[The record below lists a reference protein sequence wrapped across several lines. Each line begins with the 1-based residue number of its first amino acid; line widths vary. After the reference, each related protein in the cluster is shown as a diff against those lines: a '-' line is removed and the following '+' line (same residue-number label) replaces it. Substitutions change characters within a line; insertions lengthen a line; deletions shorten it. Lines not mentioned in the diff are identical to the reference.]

1 MNIYE
6 SFSRKDFVD
15 TQSDTTCLGAFD
27 GVHLG
32 HQKLIEE
39 TQKIDTNFQL
49 ITFDIVPK
57 KYFNSQHQLITNNKT
72 KTKMISRYK
81 PENLIYLKFDEF
93 MNMEKN
99 EFCNFLQK
107 NCKIKKILIG
117 KDFRFGKNR
126 DGGIKDL
133 ENIFGNENVIVLD
146 DVFHNGI
153 KVSSTKIKEFL
164 ANGLI
169 EEANELLGYKYNFDA
184 DVIEGQKL
192 GSKIGFP
199 TANLN
204 IQPSEIILK
213 NGVYFVTVTINDK
226 QFKGAMNIG
235 LKPTIDTNSIK
246 TIEVHILDFDS
257 NIYNQYLNVEVIKY
271 LREEQKFDSVNDL
284 TKQINLDIKQIKNY

>member
-57 KYFNSQHQLITNNKT
+57 KYFNSKHQLITNNKT

>member
-6 SFSRKDFVD
+6 SFSLKDIVS
-15 TQSDTTCLGAFD
+15 TQSDITCLGAFD

-39 TQKIDTNFQL
+39 TKKIDNNFQL

-57 KYFNSQHQLITNNKT
+57 KYFNPQHQLIIDNKT
-72 KTKMISRYK
+72 KTKMISKYK
-81 PENLIYLKFDEF
+81 PQNLIYLKFEEF
-93 MNMEKN
+93 KNMEKD
-99 EFCNFLQK
+99 EFCDFLKK
-107 NCKIKKILIG
+107 NCKIRKIFIG
-117 KDFRFGKNR
+117 NDFRFGKNR

-146 DVFHNGI
+146 DVFHNSI
-153 KVSSTKIKEFL
+153 KVSSTKIKESL
-164 ANGLI
+164 ADGLI
-169 EEANELLGYKYNFDA
+169 DEANELLGYRYNFHA

-213 NGVYFVTVTINDK
+213 NGVYFVNVIINNK
-226 QFKGAMNIG
+226 QYKGAMNIG
-235 LKPTIDTNSIK
+235 FKPTIDSNSRK

-257 NIYNQYLNVEVIKY
+257 NIYNQHLNVEVIKY
-271 LREEQKFDSVNDL
+271 LREEQKFDSINDL
-284 TKQINLDIKQIKNY
+284 TKQINLDIIQIKNY

>member
-6 SFSRKDFVD
+6 SFSQKDFVN
-15 TQSDTTCLGAFD
+15 TKSETACLGAFD

-72 KTKMISRYK
+72 KTKMISKYK

-93 MNMEKN
+93 KNMEKN

-133 ENIFGNENVIVLD
+133 ENIFGYENVIVLD

>member
-6 SFSRKDFVD
+6 SFSQKDFVN
-15 TQSDTTCLGAFD
+15 TKSEIACLGAFD

-72 KTKMISRYK
+72 KTKMISKYK
-81 PENLIYLKFDEF
+81 PENLIYLNFNEF
-93 MNMEKN
+93 KNMEKN

-133 ENIFGNENVIVLD
+133 ENIFGYENVIVLD

-204 IQPSEIILK
+204 IKQSEIILK
-213 NGVYFVTVTINDK
+213 NGVYFVTVTFKDK

>member
-6 SFSRKDFVD
+6 SFSQKDFVN
-15 TQSDTTCLGAFD
+15 TKSEIACLGAFD

-133 ENIFGNENVIVLD
+133 ENIFGYENVIVLD

-204 IQPSEIILK
+204 IQQSEIILK
-213 NGVYFVTVTINDK
+213 NGVYFVTVTFKDK

-246 TIEVHILDFDS
+246 TIEVHILDFDY

>member
-57 KYFNSQHQLITNNKT
+57 KFFNSQHQLITNNKT

-133 ENIFGNENVIVLD
+133 ESIFGNENVIVLD

-164 ANGLI
+164 AKGLI

>member
-6 SFSRKDFVD
+6 SFTQKDFVN
-15 TQSDTTCLGAFD
+15 TQSDITCLGAFD

-39 TQKIDTNFQL
+39 AKKIDTNFQL

-57 KYFNSQHQLITNNKT
+57 KYFNPQHQLITNNKT
-72 KTKMISRYK
+72 KTKIISKYK

-93 MNMEKN
+93 KNMEKDK
-99 EFCNFLQK
+99 FCNFLQK

-126 DGGIKDL
+126 NGGIKDL
-133 ENIFGNENVIVLD
+133 ENIFGNENVIIFN
-146 DVFHNGI
+146 DVFHKGI

-164 ANGLI
+164 TNGLI
-169 EEANELLGYKYNFDA
+169 DQANELLGYKYNFDA

-213 NGVYFVTVTINDK
+213 NGVYFVTVNINNN

-235 LKPTIDTNSIK
+235 FKPTIDSNSIK
-246 TIEVHILDFDS
+246 TIEVHIIDFDS
-257 NIYNQYLNVEVIKY
+257 NIYNQHLSVEIIKY
-271 LREEQKFDSVNDL
+271 LREEQKFDNVNDL
-284 TKQINLDIKQIKNY
+284 TKQINLDIKQIKKY

>member
-6 SFSRKDFVD
+6 SFSQKDFVN
-15 TQSDTTCLGAFD
+15 TKSEIACLGAFD

-72 KTKMISRYK
+72 KTKMISKYK
-81 PENLIYLKFDEF
+81 PENLIYLKFNEF
-93 MNMEKN
+93 KNMEKN

-133 ENIFGNENVIVLD
+133 ENIFGYDNVIVLD

-235 LKPTIDTNSIK
+235 FKPTIDTNSIK

>member
-6 SFSRKDFVD
+6 SFSQKDFVN
-15 TQSDTTCLGAFD
+15 TKSEIACLGAFD

-57 KYFNSQHQLITNNKT
+57 RYFNSQHQLITNNKT
-72 KTKMISRYK
+72 KTKMISKYK
-81 PENLIYLKFDEF
+81 PENLIYLNFNEF
-93 MNMEKN
+93 KNMEKN

-133 ENIFGNENVIVLD
+133 ENIFGYENVIVLD

-204 IQPSEIILK
+204 IKQSEIILK
-213 NGVYFVTVTINDK
+213 NGVYFVTVTFKDK

>member
-6 SFSRKDFVD
+6 SFSQKDFVN
-15 TQSDTTCLGAFD
+15 TKSEIACLGAFD

-72 KTKMISRYK
+72 KTKMISKYK
-81 PENLIYLKFDEF
+81 PENLIYLNFNEF
-93 MNMEKN
+93 KNMEKN

-133 ENIFGNENVIVLD
+133 ENIFGYENVIVLD

-204 IQPSEIILK
+204 IKQSEIILK
-213 NGVYFVTVTINDK
+213 NGVYFVTVTFKDK

-246 TIEVHILDFDS
+246 TIEVHILDFDY